1 MNKVPDSGSEERNE
15 NIWLR
20 VPVPLAWLAE
30 RDASPTSGGLADAF
44 GDCYLCRN
52 NPVYANLRR
61 ASLDYGYVFTSEDN
75 NLWRDYQAMSL
86 VTLQRILAT
95 KTIPYLDTSA
105 TVRRLLASNPA
116 VSLPLGLI
124 VSNIRHNYSFHESAH
139 CVAHSALAELR
150 SNQNGSS
157 DRERFVEEAIL
168 GEAFANSIEMLGS
181 LVQERP
187 LYDTL
192 FYGLNSY
199 ILPKTKNIEA
209 LTCANNEFGSQ
220 NRFSLL
226 FLSFFAANL
235 WTAGPADW
243 GAHERILAAWGL
255 PNKTSAVESIVKV
268 GFRLQKGFRA
278 STTPAWFEML
288 GYRKEYELLA
298 KGCWLERPQ
307 NLDFLSRVIR
317 RFWDLSGN
325 P

>member
-1 MNKVPDSGSEERNE
+1 MNQFLHSGGEERIE
-15 NIWLR
+15 NIWFR

-30 RDASPTSGGLADAF
+30 RDASPVSGGLADAF
-44 GDCYLCRN
+44 GDCYLCLN

-75 NLWRDYQAMSL
+75 HLWRDYQAMSL

-116 VSLPLGLI
+116 ISLPLGLI
-124 VSNIRHNYSFHESAH
+124 VNNIRHNYTFHESAH
-139 CVAHSALAELR
+139 CVAHSALAELGSDR
-150 SNQNGSS
+150 DGSS

-168 GEAFANSIEMLGS
+168 GEAFANTIEMLGS

-192 FYGLNSY
+192 FYALNSY

-209 LTCANNEFGSQ
+209 LASANNELGSQ

-235 WTAGPADW
+235 WTAVPADW
-243 GAHERILAAWGL
+243 DAHERILAAWGV
-255 PNKTSAVESIVKV
+255 PGKTPAVESIVKV
-268 GFRLQKGFRA
+268 GFRLNKGFRA

-298 KGCWLERPQ
+298 KGRWLERPQ
-307 NLDFLSRVIR
+307 NLDFLNRVIR
-317 RFWDLSGN
+317 RFWDLAGT